1 MFSIELV
8 PYIDNSG
15 PTLTI
20 NVQHDQQ
27 SDNYKLLQSM
37 LDGIV
42 TSSLPRFDA
51 HALEEKGIYYC
62 EYLLVTLLCT
72 VSPAFII
79 IFIKFTFTF
88 KL

>member
-37 LDGIV
+37 LDGTV

-51 HALEEKGIYYC
+51 HALEEMGIYFC
-62 EYLLVTLLCT
+62 EY
-72 VSPAFII
+72 FIGN
-79 IFIKFTFTF
+79 FVVYSFTSIHNHLHQIHVHF
-88 KL
+88 